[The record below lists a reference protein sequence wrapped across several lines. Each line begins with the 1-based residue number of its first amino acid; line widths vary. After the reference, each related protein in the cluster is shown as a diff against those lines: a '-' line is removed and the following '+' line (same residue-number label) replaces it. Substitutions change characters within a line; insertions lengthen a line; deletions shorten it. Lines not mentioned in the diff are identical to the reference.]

1 MNSKTLGWQQVA
13 NYMPTSPQILVV
25 EDNMG
30 LRKALDL
37 ALTEMGYQVRLAAS
51 SEEADSWLSAMHF
64 DIMLLDIG
72 LPRMNGVEFLEW
84 ALKSNPELA
93 VVMLTGIDDMET
105 VTKCLES
112 GARTYLVK
120 PLHPDLL
127 RLILKDALA
136 VRSILVERNQLMNLS
151 GAVEVAEDA
160 YVARR
165 A

>member
-1 MNSKTLGWQQVA
+1 MSTKTLGWQQVA
-13 NYMPTSPQILVV
+13 NYTPTSPQILVV
-25 EDNMG
+25 EDNLG
-30 LRKALDL
+30 LRKALNQ
-37 ALTEMGYQVRLAAS
+37 ALTEMGYQVRLAVSA
-51 SEEADSWLSAMHF
+51 EEADSWMSAMRF

-72 LPRMNGVEFLEW
+72 LPRMNGVEFLDW
-84 ALKSNPELA
+84 ALKSDPELS
-93 VVMLTGIDDMET
+93 VIMLTGIDDMET
-105 VTKCLES
+105 VATCLES